1 MICTCFMRGIFMKN
15 NFFAEFN
22 KNRSSYLF
30 LTPFTLI
37 FLLFTII
44 PIVIAIY
51 FSFTSFNIFNPPQF
65 NGFENY
71 RKLFLED
78 EIFLIAIKNTFVF
91 AAITGPLGY
100 ILSFVMAWLINEI
113 TPKVRSFVTLLFY
126 APALTSG
133 VTIFKFV
140 FSGDRLGLI
149 NAYLMDLNIINE
161 PIQWLMDPAYMKPV
175 VIIVILWSSL
185 STSFLTFIAGLQSND
200 QSLCEAGAVDGIKNR
215 FQELWYIIL
224 PQMKPQLLF
233 GAVMSITS
241 SFGVGAIV
249 TQLMGFPSSNYAAHT
264 MSNHL
269 DDYGSIRFEMGY
281 ACAISTLLFI
291 VMLLSNKI
299 IQKLISKVGN

>member
-1 MICTCFMRGIFMKN
+1 
-15 NFFAEFN
+15 
-22 KNRSSYLF
+22 
-30 LTPFTLI
+30 
-37 FLLFTII
+37 
-44 PIVIAIY
+44 
-51 FSFTSFNIFNPPQF
+51 
-65 NGFENY
+65 
-71 RKLFLED
+71 
-78 EIFLIAIKNTFVF
+78 
-91 AAITGPLGY
+91 
-100 ILSFVMAWLINEI
+100 
-113 TPKVRSFVTLLFY
+113 
-126 APALTSG
+126 
-133 VTIFKFV
+133 
-140 FSGDRLGLI
+140 
-149 NAYLMDLNIINE
+149 MDLNIINE

>member
-1 MICTCFMRGIFMKN
+1 
-15 NFFAEFN
+15 
-22 KNRSSYLF
+22 
-30 LTPFTLI
+30 
-37 FLLFTII
+37 
-44 PIVIAIY
+44 
-51 FSFTSFNIFNPPQF
+51 
-65 NGFENY
+65 
-71 RKLFLED
+71 
-78 EIFLIAIKNTFVF
+78 
-91 AAITGPLGY
+91 
-100 ILSFVMAWLINEI
+100 MAWLINEI